1 MDFKISETHI
11 RPKPKL
17 NSPTG
22 VDSINN
28 NFNNEKKRI
37 SIEYDAVELIEKIEE
52 IMKENKNNDDKLLI
66 NKYLESIITIINVN
80 KNICSAEK
88 VRVTGLNNKL
98 ITEKTLKDD
107 CEKFVTMMSELNKI
121 ILLKNNNKILDELKN
136 LIVRYEYNFF
146 FFKKNIDIGSKVK
159 GGKNKKKTKKQAKN
173 KSKRKQ
179 KRKIKQKR
187 LKRQIE
193 KTHVILKGNKL
204 WKMY

>member
-187 LKRQIE
+187 LKR
-193 KTHVILKGNKL
+193 
-204 WKMY
+204 